1 VLSISESCVEFS
13 NDSAFVYTV
22 KSEKPQ
28 EFDRKYVKAGLSDG
42 INIEILEGLKMNDK
56 VRGNEIIETKK

>member
-1 VLSISESCVEFS
+1 M
-13 NDSAFVYTV
+13 V

-28 EFDRKYVKAGLSDG
+28 EFERKSVKVGLSDG
-42 INIEILEGLKMNDK
+42 INIEITEGLKLTDK